1 MVQKFD
7 FTGVQNIKEHMSTFK
22 TEYDD
27 ILSKYSDPAT
37 KYAYQVIFTDEFM
50 TGRDTQLACVR
61 HLNDLKR
68 IGDEDFAYH
77 YDLNMVNAIE
87 YFTRMLP
94 NPEKLHEKI
103 EPQLWQSFILD
114 SLIGWRKPNKGTRYT
129 TAIISIARAQGKTWI
144 ASMLINFYYFVVCRQ
159 ASSQDL
165 LIASYDNEH
174 ATKLFNDV
182 AIQAKKLVK
191 LDDFKDWVKENDVSV
206 QAYQIIGRENKN
218 TIRKGSSQG
227 GGFDSFHNA
236 IAVYDEI
243 GNLRPALNETLKQIS
258 TGQGDIN
265 NRMFV
270 QISTAYPDIK
280 VKFKNDQ
287 DVMRTLLEQDFK
299 RDGDETFQV
308 LYCQDSEDEVFEP
321 ETWAKSNPLL
331 DGYPKEKA
339 QTLLAS
345 MIESRDKDER
355 EGTLES
361 FVNKNLNLWSRR
373 FQNSFL
379 SLSNIQNSII
389 DRFDIRGHDVFIGF
403 DASQTNDNTSFGFMF
418 PYVDGNK
425 HKYYAMQYSFIP
437 FAQAKSLQAKSKQ
450 DGLNYEALQNKGICE
465 ITDLPSGVID
475 EEQVYQ
481 WLVEFVEKNN
491 LKVQRVVADP
501 NLARWFVAKVEN
513 YNKDWTIA
521 TVSPTSYQLS
531 DSTKFFQTRF
541 INGDVKI
548 IDDPLLIDGL
558 NNSVLVEDRGGAI
571 KIDRQNRTSTHIDT
585 ADALINAA
593 YNIREYFEDYH
604 DENYNPLND
613 MSSDNKNK
621 FWDAVFGG

>member
-1 MVQKFD
+1 
-7 FTGVQNIKEHMSTFK
+7 MSTFK

-27 ILSKYSDPAT
+27 ILSKYNDPAT
-37 KYAYQVIFTDEFM
+37 KYAYQVIFTDKFM

-68 IGDEDFAYH
+68 IGDEDFPYH

-87 YFTRMLP
+87 YFARLLP
-94 NPEKLHEKI
+94 NPDNLNEKI
-103 EPQLWQSFILD
+103 EPQKWQSFILD
-114 SLIGWRKPNKGTRYT
+114 SLIGWRTAQNGTRFT
-129 TAIISIARAQGKTWI
+129 TANISVARAQGKTWI

-191 LDDFKDWVKENDVSV
+191 LDDFKDWVKENDVNV
-206 QAYQIIGRENKN
+206 QSYQIIGRENKN
-218 TIRKGSSQG
+218 TIRKGTSQG

-243 GNLRPALNETLKQIS
+243 GNLKPALNETLKQITS
-258 TGQGDIN
+258 GQNGIK
-265 NRMFV
+265 NRIFV

-280 VKFKNDQ
+280 VKFKKDQ
-287 DVMRTLLEQDFK
+287 DVTRVVMEQDTK
-299 RDGDETFQV
+299 RDGDDVFQII
-308 LYCQDSEDEVFEP
+308 YCQDSEEEVFNP

-331 DGYPKEKA
+331 AEYPPEKTA
-339 QTLLAS
+339 SLLEAL
-345 MIESRDKDER
+345 IKDKDKNER
-355 EGTLES
+355 EGTLET
-361 FVNKNLNLWSRR
+361 FVNKSLNLWSRR

-389 DRFDIRGHDVFIGF
+389 DRFDIRGRDVFIGF

-418 PYVDGNK
+418 PYING
-425 HKYYAMQYSFIP
+425 HEHEYYAMQYSFIP
-437 FAQAKSLQAKSKQ
+437 FSQAKSLQAKSKQ

-481 WLVEFVEKNN
+481 WLVKFIKENSLNVK
-491 LKVQRVVADP
+491 RIVADP
-501 NLARWFVAKVEN
+501 NLARWFVAKIEN
-513 YNKDWTIA
+513 YHKEWVLA

-548 IDDPLLIDGL
+548 INDPLLIDGL
-558 NNSVLVEDRGGAI
+558 NNAVLVEDRGGAI

-613 MSSDNKNK
+613 MSSDSKNK